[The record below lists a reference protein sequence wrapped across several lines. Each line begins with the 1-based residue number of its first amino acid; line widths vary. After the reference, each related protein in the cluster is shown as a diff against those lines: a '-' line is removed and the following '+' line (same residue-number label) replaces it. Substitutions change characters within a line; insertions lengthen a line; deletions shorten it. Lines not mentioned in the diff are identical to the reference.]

1 MTVIIPLWGNVNSP
15 WQSSSALGVAAGLA
29 TAMLWTGSALCFEA
43 ASRRL
48 GSLVVNVLRLALAV
62 LLFSGLSMLRFGQ
75 LLPPAL
81 TPDAWLYLGLSGAV
95 GFVVGDIFLFQAFV
109 LIGARLSMLIY
120 ASVPLLTAIWGF
132 LFLDE
137 RMSGRALLGM
147 GLTVMGIAVAVGG
160 KPQSSSATRESRGQ
174 RTAGILMAFGG
185 SAGQAA
191 GLLLGKRGA
200 LGLDSFAATQIRAYA
215 GLLGFLIVLVLV
227 RQVGLIGRVLRSA
240 FSSRVDSDQAVRR
253 SLRIG
258 LLVLSAG
265 ACLGPFLGVSLG
277 LLSTQLLPA
286 GTAATLMS
294 LVPVLLIPVSA
305 LLFRERVTWLEALGA
320 FLAVGGVALLAS

>member
-1 MTVIIPLWGNVNSP
+1 MNSP
-15 WQSSSALGVAAGLA
+15 WHSSPALGVAAGLA
-29 TAMLWTGSALCFEA
+29 TACLWTGSALCFEA
-43 ASRRL
+43 SSRRL
-48 GSLVVNVLRLALAV
+48 GSLVVNVLRLLLAV
-62 LLFSGLSMLRFGQ
+62 LLFTVLSLIRFGQ

-81 TPDAWLYLGLSGAV
+81 TGDAWLYLGLSGAV

-120 ASVPLLTAIWGF
+120 ASVPLLTAVWGF

-137 RMSGRALLGM
+137 RMSGRALFGM
-147 GLTVMGIAVAVGG
+147 GLTVLGIATAVGG
-160 KPQSSSATRESRGQ
+160 KPQAPQGPTRSRDK

-185 SAGQAA
+185 AAGQAA

-200 LGLDSFAATQIRAYA
+200 IGLDSFAATQIRAFA
-215 GLLGFLIVLVLV
+215 GLLGFLIVLVV
-227 RQVGLIGRVLRSA
+227 ARQVGLTGRLLKTA
-240 FSSRVDSDQAVRR
+240 FSSQAKADQAARHRV
-253 SLRIG
+253 RIG
-258 LLVLSAG
+258 LLALSAG

-286 GTAATLMS
+286 GMAATLMS

-305 LLFRERVTWLEALGA
+305 LIFRERVTWMEALGA
-320 FLAVGGVALLAS
+320 LLAVSGVALLAS